1 MTTMTYQ
8 KDRNEMLVRMLKK
21 SPEGNLEKSDD
32 LPPKI
37 SSHHEKVSSE
47 ADLHEPAVSFGSSLF
62 RQGKEQFFGWPEP
75 DLNETSKHLNNNE
88 ILDQLNKKT
97 RLFPHRI
104 LAPLS
109 QQGFSRSRDWTDG
122 VFQRFQKKCQQQYNL
137 AVADRAREVV
147 MELEVKCGFEP
158 IDWESR
164 GKRCGYDIESRPLVG
179 TENPRFIEVKGRLAS
194 AATTPVTMTTNEILC
209 SLKNPESFILALV
222 QFNGDLQNGNY
233 CVYYIRKPCK
243 CEPDV
248 GVDSVNYNFANL
260 LGQGIKVYERKI

>member
-8 KDRNEMLVRMLKK
+8 KAENKRLVDSLKK
-21 SPEGNLEKSDD
+21 PPEGNLEK
-32 LPPKI
+32 
-37 SSHHEKVSSE
+37 

-62 RQGKEQFFGWPEP
+62 RQGKRQY
-75 DLNETSKHLNNNE
+75 
-88 ILDQLNKKT
+88 KKT
-97 RLFPHRI
+97 RLFFPTTETNGV
-104 LAPLS
+104 AD
-109 QQGFSRSRDWTDG
+109 RSNSERD
-122 VFQRFQKKCQQQYNL
+122 FQRQCQQQRNL

-164 GKRCGYDIESRPLVG
+164 GQRCGYDIESRPLVG
-179 TENPRFIEVKGRLAS
+179 TESPRFIEVKGRLAS
-194 AATTPVTMTTNEILC
+194 AYTTPVTMTKNEILC
-209 SLKNPESFILALV
+209 SLNKPDSFILALV
-222 QFNGDLQNGNY
+222 LFNGDLQNDNY
-233 CVYYIRKPCK
+233 CIYYLRKPCK

>member
-8 KDRNEMLVRMLKK
+8 KARNEMLVGIILKK
-21 SPEGNLEKSDD
+21 SPEENLEKSDD

-97 RLFPHRI
+97 RLFPPTTEI
-104 LAPLS
+104 NGVAD
-109 QQGFSRSRDWTDG
+109 RSNLERD
-122 VFQRFQKKCQQQYNL
+122 FQRKCQQQYNL

-209 SLKNPESFILALV
+209 SLKNPDSFILALV

-233 CVYYIRKPCK
+233 CVYYLRKPCK